1 MNDFDPQ
8 EFARLQQEYLA
19 KELNKLAALD
29 SHKPVFV
36 PLIIA
41 EFIVNSL
48 TSLDGKILVHADT
61 NVLIAVLRRLR
72 SEGRPRTEVHFHAH
86 TQAQV
91 DFNEAAFG
99 QEFMVQT
106 TLISYNKPID
116 EMKRELKKMDFDIIL
131 GNPPYSIA
139 PKGKQLNK
147 DPIYQTFFNICF
159 GHLKEGGHIGWIQ
172 PTAWRTD
179 YERRAD
185 FKEMRHN
192 VGASH
197 LEKAWLSLT
206 PWKSGEGSG
215 QAAVVVDILI
225 VGKSKPGTT
234 IVVVNDEEI
243 IVDQPTIQKLNSMVG
258 GSSESE
264 ALKAKLM
271 SFTNDFI
278 INKTTYPP
286 TAGSDPIAR
295 NVRDDVYQ
303 YAVNCANRFSSG
315 KSLAWA
321 RIPQMAQT
329 TEKVIVSL
337 MRAMNPTYD
346 PGNVGIG
353 ADSAAYPVSS
363 KEEAEF
369 VTKLLNSDPIQYLI
383 AVHGDVQYSRTSKN
397 AGKRNRGARFL
408 NQIDIDFSRWDKSD
422 VEFKKYFHYLDD
434 KDWAEIES
442 VLK

>member
-8 EFARLQQEYLA
+8 ETFRLQQERLV
-19 KELNKLAALD
+19 KELNKLSALD
-29 SHKPVFV
+29 NHKPVFL
-36 PLIIA
+36 PLLIA
-41 EFIVNSL
+41 QFVVD
-48 TSLDGKILVHADT
+48 TMVFLDGKILVHADT

-72 SEGRPRTEVHFHAH
+72 REGRPQTEVHFFAH
-86 TQAQV
+86 MQAQV
-91 DFNEAAFG
+91 DFNKDAFS
-99 QEFMVQT
+99 QEFNVQT
-106 TLISYNKPID
+106 LLIGYNKPID

-159 GHLKEGGHIGWIQ
+159 DHLKEGGHICWIQ

-179 YERRAD
+179 YERRVD
-185 FKEMRHN
+185 FKEMRIN
-192 VGASH
+192 IGASH
-197 LEKAWLSLT
+197 LEKVWLSLT

-215 QAAVVVDILI
+215 QAAVVVDIII
-225 VGKSKPGTT
+225 VRKNEPGITV
-234 IVVVNDEEI
+234 VVVNNDEI
-243 IVDQPTIQKLNSMVG
+243 IVDQPTVQKLNSMVG

-264 ALKAKLM
+264 TLKAKLM

-286 TAGSDPIAR
+286 TAGYDPIAR
-295 NVRDDVYQ
+295 NERDDVYQ

-321 RIPQMAQT
+321 KIPQMAQIE
-329 TEKVIVSL
+329 EKVIVSL

-383 AVHGDVQYSRTSKN
+383 AVHGDVQYSRKSKN

-408 NQIDIDFSRWDKSD
+408 NRIDIDFSRWDKSD
-422 VEFKKYFHYLDD
+422 VEFKKYFDYLDD